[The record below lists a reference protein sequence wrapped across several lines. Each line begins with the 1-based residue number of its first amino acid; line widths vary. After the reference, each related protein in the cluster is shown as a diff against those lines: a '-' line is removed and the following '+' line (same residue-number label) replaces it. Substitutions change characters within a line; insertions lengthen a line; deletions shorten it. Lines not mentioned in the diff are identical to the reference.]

1 MTTFLKIS
9 SRSMTLFALKT
20 NWSYMKSDRSKVLSL
35 QKWETWKI
43 LGPNSYDENWNLQ
56 VLCEEYHYLCN
67 GKMFR
72 YESKIVMETPPC
84 LSMPIQKKANGENV
98 KKRIETKIFVKR
110 YLHWWISLLD
120 MLQQRLLVF
129 QTSVDVLWL
138 AVELSNKYNKC
149 SRF

>member
-1 MTTFLKIS
+1 
-9 SRSMTLFALKT
+9 
-20 NWSYMKSDRSKVLSL
+20 
-35 QKWETWKI
+35 
-43 LGPNSYDENWNLQ
+43 
-56 VLCEEYHYLCN
+56 
-67 GKMFR
+67 MFR